1 MVVAGGTDDVE
12 VDVVVLDGG
21 GAVVVVAVTVVLVVL
36 VVVSGSVVGTE
47 VSTDTGG
54 TV

>member
-1 MVVAGGTDDVE
+1 MVV
-12 VDVVVLDGG
+12 VDGSGV
-21 GAVVVVAVTVVLVVL
+21 VVVVAVTVVLVVL
-36 VVVSGSVVGTE
+36 VEGSGSVVGTE

>member
-1 MVVAGGTDDVE
+1 MVVVGGRDDVD

-21 GAVVVVAVTVVLVVL
+21 GTVVVAAVVVVVEVL

-47 VSTDTGG
+47 VSTDTG
-54 TV
+54 TVV